1 MYRFLSDNY
10 DELVARCKAKV
21 SQRPRR
27 AATPE
32 QLAHGVPVFLSQLI
46 STFEAE
52 SEGHISESLRISGA
66 SGGNA
71 ASSSVMGAS
80 ATAHGRKLL
89 ELGYSVDQVV
99 HDYGDLCQAITD
111 LAVERREPFSVQEF
125 RTLNRCLDN
134 AIAGAATEFSA
145 GREATLARRHSAD
158 ENERR
163 GVLVHEL
170 RNHLQTATLALR
182 ALESGQLPIGGSTG
196 DLLRRSLASIAR
208 LVGNSLADVRVAAH
222 APADDRGFALAGFIA
237 VAANAAALDA
247 ERRGCRISVA
257 TVDPFLAVV
266 GDRDRLLAAL
276 ANLLQNALKFT
287 HPRTTVSLHA
297 HAVGD
302 RVLIDVS
309 DRCGGLPSGSAETM
323 FSPFMQRSDDRTGLG
338 LGLSIARQNVE
349 ADGGSLS
356 VRDVPGTGC
365 VFTMSLPRRL
375 PA

>member
-52 SEGHISESLRISGA
+52 SEGHVSESLRISGA

-80 ATAHGRKLL
+80 AAAHGRKLL
-89 ELGYSVDQVV
+89 ELGYSVEQVV

-111 LAVERREPFSVQEF
+111 LAVERREPLSVQEF

-134 AIAGAATEFSA
+134 AIAGAAMEFSA
-145 GREATLARRHSAD
+145 GREATLARRQSAD
-158 ENERR
+158 EIERR

-182 ALESGQLPIGGSTG
+182 ALESGNF
-196 DLLRRSLASIAR
+196 RS
-208 LVGNSLADVRVAAH
+208 
-222 APADDRGFALAGFIA
+222 
-237 VAANAAALDA
+237 AAL
-247 ERRGCRISVA
+247 
-257 TVDPFLAVV
+257 
-266 GDRDRLLAAL
+266 
-276 ANLLQNALKFT
+276 
-287 HPRTTVSLHA
+287 
-297 HAVGD
+297 
-302 RVLIDVS
+302 
-309 DRCGGLPSGSAETM
+309 
-323 FSPFMQRSDDRTGLG
+323 
-338 LGLSIARQNVE
+338 
-349 ADGGSLS
+349 
-356 VRDVPGTGC
+356 PGTC
-365 VFTMSLPRRL
+365 
-375 PA
+375 